1 MFKKILARIA
11 KIASAMQ
18 EAQQRK
24 AEFVILSSLTDRDLK
39 DIGLTRGEIR
49 HRLQTK

>member
-1 MFKKILARIA
+1 MLEKLKTWIANIVLAV
-11 KIASAMQ
+11 Q

-24 AEFVILSSLTDRDLK
+24 AEYVILSSLTDRDLK

-49 HRLQTK
+49 HRIKTQ